1 MERDEDEIHE
11 RDERVR
17 FDSVLTMDEER
28 EAMRFEV
35 NESMLLADGLEDA
48 LIGYVRGPSISP
60 VALYDERKMV
70 QMAEEKGMSYMEAIE
85 YIEKN
90 ILTADGGKHRPVFAY
105 LFES

>member
-28 EAMRFEV
+28 EAMLFEV

-48 LIGYVRGPSISP
+48 LIGYVRGPSINLWHSTIRGR
-60 VALYDERKMV
+60 LSRWLRKK
-70 QMAEEKGMSYMEAIE
+70 ACHTWKPL
-85 YIEKN
+85 N
-90 ILTADGGKHRPVFAY
+90 ILRKIF
-105 LFES
+105 